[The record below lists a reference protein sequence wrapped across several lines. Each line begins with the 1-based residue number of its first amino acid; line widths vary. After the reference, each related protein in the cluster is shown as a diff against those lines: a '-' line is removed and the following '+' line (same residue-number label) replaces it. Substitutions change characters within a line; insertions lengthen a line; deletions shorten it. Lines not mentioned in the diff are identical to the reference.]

1 MALLRIDSFDHFAT
15 ADRGYKGWSFTN
27 AGASPGDPGCT
38 IGAYGRNSTNGLRGN
53 NQAVGGQAT
62 RSALGISSTSGATA
76 VLGFAFRVNS
86 AIPASDFPICTLM
99 RGSTELISV
108 TCSATGTLSVRLGG
122 RTATILTTSVST
134 ISPATYYFAEL
145 KVTLHDSTGAYEL
158 RIDGVNFTSGS
169 GVDTLV
175 SGAATWDGIVLGGT
189 NVGVTYTIDFDD
201 LYICDGSSG
210 VNNDFL
216 GDHRIVC
223 VVASSGNGTHTD
235 WAPSTG
241 SDRGALVDDNPPNVA
256 DYVASGTVGDRVTFN
271 FAALGLAG
279 TVKAVQ
285 TAPLMKADLAG
296 VRTSAP
302 AFRISGND
310 YDGSGYALGSDWS
323 YQLEVHTTNP
333 ATVAPWTVSE
343 IDGAEVGEVVT
354 A

>member
-1 MALLRIDSFDHFAT
+1 
-15 ADRGYKGWSFTN
+15 
-27 AGASPGDPGCT
+27 
-38 IGAYGRNSTNGLRGN
+38 
-53 NQAVGGQAT
+53 
-62 RSALGISSTSGATA
+62 
-76 VLGFAFRVNS
+76 
-86 AIPASDFPICTLM
+86 
-99 RGSTELISV
+99 
-108 TCSATGTLSVRLGG
+108 
-122 RTATILTTSVST
+122 
-134 ISPATYYFAEL
+134 
-145 KVTLHDSTGAYEL
+145 
-158 RIDGVNFTSGS
+158 
-169 GVDTLV
+169 
-175 SGAATWDGIVLGGT
+175 
-189 NVGVTYTIDFDD
+189 
-201 LYICDGSSG
+201 

-223 VVASSGNGTHTD
+223 RVASSGNGTHTD

-241 SDRGALVDDNPPNVA
+241 SDRGALVDDNPPDVA

-333 ATVAPWTVSE
+333 ATVAAWTVSE
-343 IDGAEVGEVVT
+343 IDGAEIGEVVT